1 MDDVI
6 RDHAARVRAADPLV
20 AGQDELA
27 EPNAAAI
34 ETRAA
39 VGLATVDRIDPGS
52 MRASWSPL
60 LVHRLQARVC
70 GPDPEAALGGL
81 LDRWTAGLRLDRWA
95 EQALAVTWPSRDTT
109 PVRALAVRGFA
120 PTAVA
125 GVRRLRER
133 TVSAPSVRLAGEGDL
148 AAVARMYERLLAYEA
163 QFGWV
168 SVRASM
174 SARIREFLTTEVLAL
189 EWCWI
194 AELGGEPVGC
204 VIVQPPARSSWMART
219 VSVGPVAYLSAMYVE
234 PHVRGQGV
242 SAALAAVAHGYAA
255 AQGVTWMTLHHA
267 LPNPLS
273 TPFWARQ
280 GYRPL
285 ITQWA
290 RHER

>member
-6 RDHAARVRAADPLV
+6 RGHAARVRAADPLV
-20 AGQDELA
+20 AGQDELR
-27 EPNAAAI
+27 EPGAALI

-39 VGLATVDRIDPGS
+39 AGLATEDRIDPGS

-60 LVHRLQARVC
+60 IVHRLQARVS
-70 GPDPEAALGGL
+70 GADPEGALGGL
-81 LDRWTAGLRLDRWA
+81 LDRWTAGLRLD
-95 EQALAVTWPSRDTT
+95 EPGQALAVTWPSRDTA

-120 PTAVA
+120 PIAVA

-133 TVSAPSVRLAGEGDL
+133 TVSAPAVRRAGEGDL
-148 AAVARMYERLLAYEA
+148 VAVARMYERLVAYDA

-168 SVRASM
+168 AVRPST
-174 SARIREFLTTEVLAL
+174 SARIKEFLTTEVLSL

-194 AELGGEPVGC
+194 AEAGGEPVGC
-204 VIVQPPARSSWMART
+204 VIVQPPARSAWMARA
-219 VSVGPVAYLSAMYVE
+219 VNVGPVAYLSAMYVE
-234 PHVRGQGV
+234 PHMRGQGV
-242 SAALAAVAHGYAA
+242 AAALTSVAHGHAA
-255 AQGVTWMTLHHA
+255 AQGATWMTLHHA

-285 ITQWA
+285 LTQWV
-290 RHER
+290 RHVR